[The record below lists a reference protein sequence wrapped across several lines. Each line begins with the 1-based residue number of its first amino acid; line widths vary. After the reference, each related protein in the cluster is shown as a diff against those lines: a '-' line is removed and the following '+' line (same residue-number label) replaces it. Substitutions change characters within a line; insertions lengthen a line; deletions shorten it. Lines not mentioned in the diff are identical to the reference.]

1 MPVQYNFLTAALDCF
16 IPPHT
21 QPPLGHRNPIHLLCL
36 KLWSNPP
43 LWVFQFIA
51 AQRRVKFYFLYIF
64 LWEIGVVTK
73 NKYALREALNWEKK
87 YFLWNHFVNGG
98 GSDWFHTSILFFQTP
113 SKHTSNTLK
122 HPSSTLKT
130 PINTLQTAFKVIFF
144 FDQKMVGKKNRD
156 FIKGGRGWGHHL
168 MKWFHKK
175 SFFFTIEGF
184 P

>member
-98 GSDWFHTSILFFQTP
+98 GEGSDWFPTRHWRE
-113 SKHTSNTLK
+113 SKKINSRVEREIQNSDLAFHNIAGNGGK
-122 HPSSTLKT
+122 H
-130 PINTLQTAFKVIFF
+130 
-144 FDQKMVGKKNRD
+144 KNWD
-156 FIKGGRGWGHHL
+156 LGGGEE
-168 MKWFHKK
+168 
-175 SFFFTIEGF
+175 S
-184 P
+184 